1 MQVIFCTECGGKNE
15 YSGSKPKF
23 CSSCGTPINEESK
36 QSKAKENKEPRQP
49 RVKRSPGSFR
59 EQMEA
64 RQKKRESASDG
75 ETDID
80 HVPNLSS
87 LEYEIIKDGN
97 NVYNFNDIIDVAEE
111 KPKKE

>member
-15 YSGSKPKF
+15 YSGPKPKF
-23 CSSCGTPINEESK
+23 CSSCGTPMNEESK
-36 QSKAKENKEPRQP
+36 QSKAKENEKPKQVRA
-49 RVKRSPGSFR
+49 KRNPGSFR
-59 EQMEA
+59 EQMAA
-64 RQKKRESASDG
+64 RQKERESLSND

-80 HVPNLSS
+80 YVPNLSS

-111 KPKKE
+111 KPKK